1 MARPS
6 SARSG
11 HARAPVG
18 SARAPGLDAATSTSS
33 KPPPAV
39 AAAHTFTRK
48 LVSPRKPQVPRC
60 ADAAQRPRT
69 AAPDFVRANRR
80 AAVSMTALQGATP
93 PRGGAPA
100 LRDSSSSTAAAP
112 ARSSPSKGAPVPPA
126 AAMPG
131 APPLGGS
138 FGRVPA
144 YLRRRRHAER
154 AAAAEA
160 ARLAGEPGCP
170 PGTRRMSA
178 DKQSRLFSAL
188 RQSEQELCAEL
199 LTLPL
204 ASDAPKVVRRRAE
217 LEGRLA
223 EVQEAAA
230 VFAGDVVFE
239 DVEQLDDAEAGGS
252 AGDHRRARQVRDAG
266 RLANVGSQL

>member
-1 MARPS
+1 MAHAQLRGDAVASLIAFQAPEQAPRRKAAPQRDFAKENMRAVKDIARARRAAGLRAVAERRAKPDPFKLKRFTVGVESKVGPLMARPS
-6 SARSG
+6 SA
-11 HARAPVG
+11 
-18 SARAPGLDAATSTSS
+18 
-33 KPPPAV
+33 
-39 AAAHTFTRK
+39 
-48 LVSPRKPQVPRC
+48 
-60 ADAAQRPRT
+60 
-69 AAPDFVRANRR
+69 
-80 AAVSMTALQGATP
+80 
-93 PRGGAPA
+93 
-100 LRDSSSSTAAAP
+100 
-112 ARSSPSKGAPVPPA
+112 
-126 AAMPG
+126 
-131 APPLGGS
+131 
-138 FGRVPA
+138 
-144 YLRRRRHAER
+144 
-154 AAAAEA
+154 
-160 ARLAGEPGCP
+160 
-170 PGTRRMSA
+170 RMSA

-266 RLANVGSQL
+266 RLASVGSQL